1 MISKSRIYCEVN
13 GSIDNTNY
21 DIGCW
26 KGGQLTDVGFRHQEG
41 YGKRMYIK
49 IHDLDD
55 PDDVGSWG
63 LNFDRFKD
71 VKVYLKLGDLNLK
84 TKEHSNMKDFILTE
98 DNMEE
103 LKKLIEESQETA

>member
-1 MISKSRIYCEVN
+1 MISKSKLYCSVE
-13 GSIDNTNY
+13 GSIDDTDY

-26 KGGQLTDVGFRHQEG
+26 KGGQLTDVGFCYHEG

-55 PDDVGSWG
+55 SDDEGSWG
-63 LNFDRFKD
+63 LEFDCFKD
-71 VKVYLKLGDLNLK
+71 VKVYLKLGDLDLK
-84 TKEHSNMKDFILTE
+84 TKQHSNLKDFVLTE

-103 LKKLIEESQETA
+103 LKKRIEQSQEVA

>member
-1 MISKSRIYCEVN
+1 MISKSRIYCEVE

-26 KGGQLTDVGFRHQEG
+26 KGGQLIDVSFCYHEG

-49 IHDLDD
+49 IHDLDE
-55 PDDVGSWG
+55 PDDDNWG
-63 LNFDRFKD
+63 LEFDRFKD
-71 VKVYLKLGDLNLK
+71 VKVYLKLGDLDLK
-84 TKEHSNMKDFILTE
+84 TKEHSNIREFVLTE

-103 LKKLIEESQETA
+103 LKKLIEQSQEY